1 MKEVLDVLIPL
12 AFVVFMVFV
21 FGGYHASKRKQ
32 EEEREEKKNS
42 ESLKD

>member
-12 AFVVFMVFV
+12 AFVVFMVFI

-32 EEEREEKKNS
+32 EEEKKNS
-42 ESLKD
+42 ESSKD